1 MLLLNHDIKNEI
13 INSLNKIINI
23 EDNSWNN
30 LDLNLKLKVIHHYC
44 NIFTKNNSITKND
57 NIYIPLKSIK
67 PKKLIQYANFNK
79 QYNKKL
85 YNEYL
90 NEIQDLTIE
99 HRNAYINNRK
109 YYTYS
114 SLPKNEYNEILNKYT
129 TVIYNFLTK
138 YIKEININ
146 NLYNELLGNNIDK
159 IITIK
164 NNNININIQ
173 NNKIEL
179 IFNNIEIIME
189 LLFASNKITNNI
201 PVKFQLKLI
210 NKL

>member
-44 NIFTKNNSITKND
+44 NIFTKNNSINKNDDKYDDKNDDKNDDRKID
-57 NIYIPLKSIK
+57 NIYIPLKSLK

-90 NEIQDLTIE
+90 DTIQSLTIE
-99 HRNAYINNRK
+99 HRDMYIKNRK

-114 SLPKNEYNEILNKYT
+114 SLPKIEYNEILNKYT
-129 TVIYNFLTK
+129 NR
-138 YIKEININ
+138 
-146 NLYNELLGNNIDK
+146 
-159 IITIK
+159 TI
-164 NNNININIQ
+164 
-173 NNKIEL
+173 E
-179 IFNNIEIIME
+179 
-189 LLFASNKITNNI
+189 
-201 PVKFQLKLI
+201 
-210 NKL
+210 

>member
-44 NIFTKNNSITKND
+44 NIFTKNNSINKNDDRKID
-57 NIYIPLKSIK
+57 NIYIPLKSLK

-90 NEIQDLTIE
+90 DTIQSLTIE
-99 HRNAYINNRK
+99 HRDMYIKNRK

-114 SLPKNEYNEILNKYT
+114 SLPKIEYN
-129 TVIYNFLTK
+129 
-138 YIKEININ
+138 
-146 NLYNELLGNNIDK
+146 
-159 IITIK
+159 
-164 NNNININIQ
+164 
-173 NNKIEL
+173 
-179 IFNNIEIIME
+179 
-189 LLFASNKITNNI
+189 
-201 PVKFQLKLI
+201 
-210 NKL
+210 